1 MYDLLRSLVWV
12 WYKVWKLF
20 FVILII
26 KKIFVNFKGIFSV
39 LILGLDIYWNGFN
52 KSNGFLIF
60 FCFML

>member
-52 KSNGFLIF
+52 FIKVMDF
-60 FCFML
+60 

>member
-39 LILGLDIYWNGFN
+39 LILSLDIYWNGFN
-52 KSNGFLIF
+52 FIKVMDF
-60 FCFML
+60 